1 MRSQEGFFLFEQGA
15 DNKSCLFKKANKW
28 GGKLHRKGRYT
39 HLCLNNIST
48 QMQHSYNKRFKH
60 PLKRLT
66 AATWMKPPG
75 KAEQIFPIL
84 SHDFQA
90 LVCAASR
97 LINFIAHLAML
108 LLFPLP
114 FFQSH
119 KYGNMPWLDDVKKC
133 HLKAAASK
141 YRNVDI
147 SISTQSPMGPLIFH
161 LKVFTEAFVVCV
173 LAFCTPKNTLK
184 KQQQSN
190 VHKHSGFSLERG
202 RFLIYY
208 PKCGKGRKSDCV
220 TLLLCH
226 SAHVVK

>member
-1 MRSQEGFFLFEQGA
+1 
-15 DNKSCLFKKANKW
+15 
-28 GGKLHRKGRYT
+28 
-39 HLCLNNIST
+39 
-48 QMQHSYNKRFKH
+48 MQHSYNKRFKH

-75 KAEQIFPIL
+75 KAGQIFPIL

-108 LLFPLP
+108 LLPSLP
-114 FFQSH
+114 FLSPT
-119 KYGNMPWLDDVKKC
+119 NMPWLDDVKKC
-133 HLKAAASK
+133 HLKAAAYTLL
-141 YRNVDI
+141 YRNVDV

-161 LKVFTEAFVVCV
+161 LKVFTEKLLWCVSLRFVP
-173 LAFCTPKNTLK
+173 PKNTLK
-184 KQQQSN
+184 MKQQSN